1 MWSSLQAVGIKE
13 KNGGRRGWSL
23 KIGDKSQW
31 SHLDDQG
38 NGRTK
43 GKRTGMGRKIKSK
56 SEIC

>member
-1 MWSSLQAVGIKE
+1 MGIKE